1 MAPAQESGL
10 RENCTSRLSERAEAG
25 RTLDLSRL
33 YSDEAGEQSE
43 ESPLR
48 RRLRGRSQRC
58 RWSEGRGPR
67 GIRTS
72 KARTGLR
79 ARVACQRR
87 WSVYGDLC
95 RYPPEAGAVC
105 GKAARTDLG
114 GGRAMKRTS
123 LPLHRRTFIT
133 LLGGAA
139 AAWPL
144 GARAQETGKVAR
156 IGFLGPSIFND
167 PSSMFIPLYQALL
180 AQLRVLGF
188 NEGQNLVVTYGAV
201 DDARGLPA
209 VAAELTRSQPE
220 LIVVSGTEAML
231 QSVLA
236 ANRAV
241 PIVLIAVNFDP
252 IARGYVTRTYLKI
265 ARRGRSA
272 INVG

>member
-1 MAPAQESGL
+1 M
-10 RENCTSRLSERAEAG
+10 N
-25 RTLDLSRL
+25 
-33 YSDEAGEQSE
+33 
-43 ESPLR
+43 
-48 RRLRGRSQRC
+48 RS
-58 RWSEGRGPR
+58 
-67 GIRTS
+67 
-72 KARTGLR
+72 
-79 ARVACQRR
+79 
-87 WSVYGDLC
+87 
-95 RYPPEAGAVC
+95 
-105 GKAARTDLG
+105 
-114 GGRAMKRTS
+114 
-123 LPLHRRTFIT
+123 TFIT

-144 GARAQETGKVAR
+144 AARAQETGKVAR

-236 ANRAV
+236 ANRAI

-252 IARGYVTRTYLKI
+252 IARGYVNSL
-265 ARRGRSA
+265 A
-272 INVG
+272 